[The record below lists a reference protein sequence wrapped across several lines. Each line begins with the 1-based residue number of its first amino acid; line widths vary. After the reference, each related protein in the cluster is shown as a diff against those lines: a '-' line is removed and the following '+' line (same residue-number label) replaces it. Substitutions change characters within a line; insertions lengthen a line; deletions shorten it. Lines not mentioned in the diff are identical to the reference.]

1 MYMSG
6 IVNIEYKSAGQ
17 SMENLPHNV
26 RSPVSTKLSGLQVKV
41 QVINAM

>member
-6 IVNIEYKSAGQ
+6 IVNIQYKSAGQ

-26 RSPVSTKLSGLQVKV
+26 RSPDVNYTKW
-41 QVINAM
+41 AAC